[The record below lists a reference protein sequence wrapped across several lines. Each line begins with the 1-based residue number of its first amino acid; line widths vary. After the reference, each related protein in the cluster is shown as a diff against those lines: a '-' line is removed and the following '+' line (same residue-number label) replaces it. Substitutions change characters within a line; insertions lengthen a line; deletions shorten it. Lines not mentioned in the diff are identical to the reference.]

1 MSILVL
7 VLPNE
12 EMESRAL
19 DFKKEFFDNG
29 EKTIN
34 GSYKL
39 DMDRYTY
46 SEWLQIIKDNLNKDV
61 VNPKFGLSHTFFA
74 VKYDGKIVGIVNFR
88 HTITDFYKDSGH
100 IGYSVRPSERKK
112 GYATEILRQVLE
124 CVKKQGLTEVY
135 LTCKKDNEASRKT
148 IVRNCGTLNRIFIK
162 NEIEYEEYRISL
174 LTK

>member
-1 MSILVL
+1 MGDLLLVF
-7 VLPNE
+7 PKE
-12 EMESRAL
+12 DMESKAL

-74 VKYDGKIVGIVNFR
+74 VKYDGEIIGIVNLR
-88 HTITDFYKDSGH
+88 HTLTDFYKDSGH

-112 GYATEILRQVLE
+112 GYATEILRQVLD
-124 CVKKQGLTEVY
+124 CAKKQGLAEVY
-135 LTCKKDNEASRKT
+135 LTCKKNNEASRKT
-148 IVRNCGTLNRIFIK
+148 IIRNCGTLNRIFVK

-174 LTK
+174 